1 MDAPSNRDELLEAV
15 LGTMA
20 PSQALAR
27 TSTRRVVRNVA
38 DVFVRC
44 QVAVCCLHGSKSR
57 SMWCP
62 SHVHFYF
69 YLI

>member
-44 QVAVCCLHGSKSR
+44 QVAVCCLHGVR
-57 SMWCP
+57 VDQCGALLM
-62 SHVHFYF
+62 FIF
-69 YLI
+69 IFI